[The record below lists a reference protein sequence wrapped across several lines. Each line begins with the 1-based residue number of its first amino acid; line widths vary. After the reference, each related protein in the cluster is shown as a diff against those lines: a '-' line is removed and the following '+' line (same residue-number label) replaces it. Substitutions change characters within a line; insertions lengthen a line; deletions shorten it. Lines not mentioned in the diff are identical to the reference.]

1 METIE
6 LQSTRTVSLHAD
18 KVATKVARLARHG
31 FVTVD
36 YTYTIN
42 DTVVTGST
50 LVAAIADPILR
61 WFTEQYFKSEG
72 ICRFTVRRPRAAKLA
87 RVLSGADHIDAVAA

>member
-6 LQSTRTVSLHAD
+6 LQSTRTVSLHAG
-18 KVATKVARLARHG
+18 KVATKVASLARHG

-36 YTYTIN
+36 YTYTID
-42 DTVVTGST
+42 DTVVTGSA
-50 LVAAIADPILR
+50 LVAAITDPILR

-72 ICRFTVRRPRAAKLA
+72 ICRFTVRRPRAASLA
-87 RVLSGADHIDAVAA
+87 RLLRESEQVQAVAA